1 MSEKTYEFRKLNS
14 TDIFPM
20 ATLINKIGI
29 RRFKEVFRND
39 EFKNALDGETG
50 ENALEEIGIG
60 VAFDIAGIVLE
71 ALPSCKS
78 NIYSLLSD
86 VSNIEL
92 EELEKM
98 EPAAFFEMIIDFI
111 KKPELRDF
119 MKVASKLFK

>member
-1 MSEKTYEFRKLNS
+1 MSEKIYEFRKLNS

-60 VAFDIAGIVLE
+60 VTFDIAGIVLE

>member
-60 VAFDIAGIVLE
+60 VAFDIASIVLE